1 MLACLW
7 LLIQFVSQASA
18 LDSATAGRP
27 AGDAVVAVVAI
38 AVLTASR
45 DVAASPPSPPSPAS
59 PQPPSAPG
67 VTRTPG
73 QRFRKPLLY
82 PPELQGHIRGR
93 KRRNVGELGVVQQG
107 LDAPSLQPLPTLQ
120 EIELDERKVTSEP
133 PTTRFNWNMRCLTCR
148 LAPRFGSVPPRHE

>member
-45 DVAASPPSPPSPAS
+45 DVAASPSS

-82 PPELQGHIRGR
+82 PPELQGR
-93 KRRNVGELGVVQQG
+93 KPRNVEGLRIGEQGLNACGRQSPAATQELELDQEAESGELGSTVRHQLAG
-107 LDAPSLQPLPTLQ
+107 
-120 EIELDERKVTSEP
+120 
-133 PTTRFNWNMRCLTCR
+133 CL
-148 LAPRFGSVPPRHE
+148 GSASRRQDV